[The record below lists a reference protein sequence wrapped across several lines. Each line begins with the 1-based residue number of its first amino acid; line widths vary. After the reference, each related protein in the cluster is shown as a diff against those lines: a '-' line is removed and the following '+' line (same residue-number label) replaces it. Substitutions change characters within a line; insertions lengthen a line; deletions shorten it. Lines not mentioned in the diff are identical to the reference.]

1 MNHFYEE
8 IDEHIQW
15 LINFMNEEYPNN
27 YELVIDNNSGTIR
40 STLQAQM
47 FLRNDLRSPEGF
59 RKATEKPMNK
69 FIEKLAEVAREH
81 YDNTLCECW
90 KLRKSISISFVK
102 EKRKNGGS
110 ANVPIVASS
119 PTSQYRRDESYIL
132 WEEMLSLGEYTDK
145 DIVKSLAR
153 AIELLTEENK
163 ELRQEIK
170 NLRTAPAMWI
180 NSNLSGLPP
189 VTDKEGE

>member
-47 FLRNDLRSPEGF
+47 FLRNDLRNPEGF

-69 FIEKLAEVAREH
+69 FVEKLAEVAKEH
-81 YDNTLCECW
+81 CENETNTAYSDNTLCERW
-90 KLRKSISISFVK
+90 KLRKGYAICKGTKELGVCRCGGDVK
-102 EKRKNGGS
+102 KCDFYPEKR
-110 ANVPIVASS
+110 
-119 PTSQYRRDESYIL
+119 
-132 WEEMLSLGEYTDK
+132 GE
-145 DIVKSLAR
+145 
-153 AIELLTEENK
+153 
-163 ELRQEIK
+163 
-170 NLRTAPAMWI
+170 
-180 NSNLSGLPP
+180 
-189 VTDKEGE
+189 

>member
-27 YELVIDNNSGTIR
+27 YELVIDNNSGIIR

-69 FIEKLAEVAREH
+69 FVEKLAEAAKRH
-81 YDNTLCECW
+81 YENTLCECW
-90 KLRKSISISFVK
+90 LTDYDNCHHYCNGTKEREMCHCNGDVK
-102 EKRKNGGS
+102 KCDFYPEKRG
-110 ANVPIVASS
+110 
-119 PTSQYRRDESYIL
+119 
-132 WEEMLSLGEYTDK
+132 
-145 DIVKSLAR
+145 
-153 AIELLTEENK
+153 ENK
-163 ELRQEIK
+163 
-170 NLRTAPAMWI
+170 
-180 NSNLSGLPP
+180 
-189 VTDKEGE
+189 

>member
-47 FLRNDLRSPEGF
+47 FLRNDLRNPEGF

-69 FIEKLAEVAREH
+69 FVEKLAEAYKEQCE
-81 YDNTLCECW
+81 NICECW
-90 KLRKSISISFVK
+90 EPCDHYAICNGTKERDMCHCGGDVK
-102 EKRKNGGS
+102 KCDFYPKKR
-110 ANVPIVASS
+110 
-119 PTSQYRRDESYIL
+119 
-132 WEEMLSLGEYTDK
+132 GEQK
-145 DIVKSLAR
+145 
-153 AIELLTEENK
+153 
-163 ELRQEIK
+163 
-170 NLRTAPAMWI
+170 
-180 NSNLSGLPP
+180 
-189 VTDKEGE
+189 

>member
-47 FLRNDLRSPEGF
+47 FLRNDLRNPEGF

-69 FIEKLAEVAREH
+69 FVEKLAEVAKEH
-81 YDNTLCECW
+81 CENETNTAYSDNTLCEYW
-90 KLRKSISISFVK
+90 KLRKGYAICKGTKELDVCRCGGDVK
-102 EKRKNGGS
+102 KCDFYPKKRGVKNG
-110 ANVPIVASS
+110 
-119 PTSQYRRDESYIL
+119 
-132 WEEMLSLGEYTDK
+132 
-145 DIVKSLAR
+145 
-153 AIELLTEENK
+153 
-163 ELRQEIK
+163 
-170 NLRTAPAMWI
+170 
-180 NSNLSGLPP
+180 
-189 VTDKEGE
+189 

>member
-47 FLRNDLRSPEGF
+47 FLRNDLRSPKGF

-69 FIEKLAEVAREH
+69 FVEKLAEVAKEH
-81 YDNTLCECW
+81 YENKTNTTYEDFLKDIDSEPIAEMREIKEGFGNSDNTLCECW
-90 KLRKSISISFVK
+90 LFDYGNHHHYCNDTKEREMCHCGGDVTKCDFYP
-102 EKRKNGGS
+102 EKRKS
-110 ANVPIVASS
+110 
-119 PTSQYRRDESYIL
+119 
-132 WEEMLSLGEYTDK
+132 
-145 DIVKSLAR
+145 
-153 AIELLTEENK
+153 
-163 ELRQEIK
+163 
-170 NLRTAPAMWI
+170 
-180 NSNLSGLPP
+180 
-189 VTDKEGE
+189 

>member
-59 RKATEKPMNK
+59 SKATKKPMGK
-69 FIEKLAEVAREH
+69 FMETMMEVA
-81 YDNTLCECW
+81 
-90 KLRKSISISFVK
+90 K
-102 EKRKNGGS
+102 EY
-110 ANVPIVASS
+110 
-119 PTSQYRRDESYIL
+119 QES
-132 WEEMLSLGEYTDK
+132 
-145 DIVKSLAR
+145 DIDAD
-153 AIELLTEENK
+153 TNEN
-163 ELRQEIK
+163 
-170 NLRTAPAMWI
+170 
-180 NSNLSGLPP
+180 
-189 VTDKEGE
+189 

>member
-47 FLRNDLRSPEGF
+47 FLRNDLRNPEGF

-69 FIEKLAEVAREH
+69 FVEKLAEVAKEH
-81 YDNTLCECW
+81 CENETNTAYEDFL
-90 KLRKSISISFVK
+90 K
-102 EKRKNGGS
+102 
-110 ANVPIVASS
+110 
-119 PTSQYRRDESYIL
+119 
-132 WEEMLSLGEYTDK
+132 
-145 DIVKSLAR
+145 
-153 AIELLTEENK
+153 AIDSEPYAK
-163 ELRQEIK
+163 MREIK
-170 NLRTAPAMWI
+170 
-180 NSNLSGLPP
+180 
-189 VTDKEGE
+189 EGWS

>member
-47 FLRNDLRSPEGF
+47 FLRNDLRNPSGF

-69 FIEKLAEVAREH
+69 FVEKLVEAYKKQCE
-81 YDNTLCECW
+81 NICECW
-90 KLRKSISISFVK
+90 ESCDHYAICNGTKERDMCHCGGDVK
-102 EKRKNGGS
+102 KCDFYPKKR
-110 ANVPIVASS
+110 
-119 PTSQYRRDESYIL
+119 
-132 WEEMLSLGEYTDK
+132 GEQK
-145 DIVKSLAR
+145 
-153 AIELLTEENK
+153 
-163 ELRQEIK
+163 
-170 NLRTAPAMWI
+170 
-180 NSNLSGLPP
+180 
-189 VTDKEGE
+189 